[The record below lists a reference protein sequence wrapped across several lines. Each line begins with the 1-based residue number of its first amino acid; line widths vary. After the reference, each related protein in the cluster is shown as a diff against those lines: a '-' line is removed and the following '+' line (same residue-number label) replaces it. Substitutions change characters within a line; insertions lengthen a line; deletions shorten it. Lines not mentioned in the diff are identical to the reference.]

1 MKKMYAQLIVR
12 KHQMEEGKSRS
23 LCIFGAQGSEA
34 IDALLSR
41 QCGTI
46 NENEYLL
53 ALCLSSFL
61 PFSLCF
67 HTTAA
72 SFSSNELLYLLI
84 VHKVH
89 R

>member
-41 QCGTI
+41 QCQDD
-46 NENEYLL
+46 
-53 ALCLSSFL
+53 
-61 PFSLCF
+61 
-67 HTTAA
+67 
-72 SFSSNELLYLLI
+72 
-84 VHKVH
+84 
-89 R
+89 